1 MYTIQPKQRPS
12 FVSIMV
18 SSFTLAVLCLAQLV
32 AFAPTAW
39 AFTFAF
45 PRPRAVGS
53 SSCCA
58 AVISLPNHR
67 ESRLYFFDKVFEEA
81 GPLGKGVTV
90 GKVQLALRSHDR
102 GSSSIFSILEEEARL
117 TDDSPDPEDL
127 ASMASSVC
135 LALLRRTDEWVAA
148 CSTSEWFKQDDAG
161 KAESLFNDWAN
172 KEAAKFEKDYIPG
185 PDSDSKGES
194 TIVVVS
200 LVIEI
205 MGDSTK

>member
-1 MYTIQPKQRPS
+1 M
-12 FVSIMV
+12 
-18 SSFTLAVLCLAQLV
+18 LCLAEL
-32 AFAPTAW
+32 ATFSPTAW
-39 AFTFAF
+39 GFTLTAF
-45 PRPRAVGS
+45 PRPRALGS
-53 SSCCA
+53 RRT
-58 AVISLPNHR
+58 AVIPLPDHR
-67 ESRLYFFDKVFEEA
+67 ESRLHFFDKVFEEA

-90 GKVQLALRSHDR
+90 GKVQVALRSPER

-117 TDDSPDPEDL
+117 TDGSPDPEDL

-148 CSTSEWFKQDDAG
+148 CSTSEWFKQDDGG

-172 KEAAKFEKDYIPG
+172 KEAAKFEKEYIPG

>member
-1 MYTIQPKQRPS
+1 
-12 FVSIMV
+12 MV
-18 SSFTLAVLCLAQLV
+18 SSLTLAVLCLAQLV

-39 AFTFAF
+39 AFTF
-45 PRPRAVGS
+45 RPRAVGS
-53 SSCCA
+53 SSCT

-67 ESRLYFFDKVFEEA
+67 ESRLYFFDKVFEET

-90 GKVQLALRSHDR
+90 GKVQLALRSPDR

-117 TDDSPDPEDL
+117 TDGSPDPEDL

-135 LALLRRTDEWVAA
+135 LALLRRTDDWVAA
-148 CSTSEWFKQDDAG
+148 CSTSEWFKQDDLG

-172 KEAAKFEKDYIPG
+172 KEAAKFEKDCIPG

>member
-1 MYTIQPKQRPS
+1 MTSP
-12 FVSIMV
+12 FVVHAALSL
-18 SSFTLAVLCLAQLV
+18 LALLTPMAC
-32 AFAPTAW
+32 
-39 AFTFAF
+39 AFTSTPTFVHKA
-45 PRPRAVGS
+45 RALGS
-53 SSCCA
+53 PS
-58 AVISLPNHR
+58 VTKTPT
-67 ESRLYFFDKVFEEA
+67 ESRLHVFDKLFEEA

-90 GKVQLALRSHDR
+90 GKVQVALRSPER

-117 TDDSPDPEDL
+117 TDGSPDPEDL

-135 LALLRRTDEWVAA
+135 LALLRRTDDWVAA

-161 KAESLFNDWAN
+161 KAESLFNDWVN
-172 KEAAKFEKDYIPG
+172 KEAAKFEKEYIPA

-200 LVIEI
+200 LVLEI